1 MMMMIIINII
11 YYNQMKKLLI
21 RLNIITLIIIGVFDL
36 VFIVL
41 WSIDISSKSDTTR
54 KDKIQLSIFNVVIN
68 SIALLNII
76 LGIEGVIL
84 RKTSVLIAYTTM
96 YRYVF

>member
-1 MMMMIIINII
+1 
-11 YYNQMKKLLI
+11 MKKLLI

>member
-1 MMMMIIINII
+1 
-11 YYNQMKKLLI
+11 MKKLLI
-21 RLNIITLIIIGVFDL
+21 RLNIITLIILGVFDL

-41 WSIDISSKSDTTR
+41 WSIDIPSHFKTR
-54 KDKIQLSIFNVVIN
+54 CKDKIQLSIFNVVIN